1 MMIRAPQAKRIVRPT
16 TRDDIVRITA
26 MVPIRIGVSCFAF
39 PRPFEFDWQFFEW
52 QFFFW
57 LAVPLFIVFN
67 IVYDLIFI
75 EASDLRCRPNC
86 CQKYNISGGWRLRA
100 YEVIRIVLASCDP
113 VSDRIPAPRCLRLC
127 LSRQTPR

>member
-1 MMIRAPQAKRIVRPT
+1 
-16 TRDDIVRITA
+16 

-100 YEVIRIVLASCDP
+100 YEVIRIVLASCDLLVIVGP
-113 VSDRIPAPRCLRLC
+113 VLTTFDFVYPDRRPTR
-127 LSRQTPR
+127 